1 MFGRSF
7 NEIGNAILGKIYS
20 FNEEFEQTGKVF
32 SSWNNSD
39 SIWKRLY
46 PSKEDIQSQL
56 IDIESVLPKID
67 ENEANKILSIIKSIE
82 DETNLEIKSFQE
94 LYDTGTEQNKWIAKY
109 AQETKGQIRSTE
121 GVIQANQ
128 QARTSAIA
136 HNEALKQQTLGAKAA
151 AAGMKLLA
159 MAGNMIAM
167 WAVTKIITKT
177 AEAINNY
184 IHRVEKAREK
194 LEETT
199 SELES
204 IESEIKN
211 INSQIDELLAKEDIS
226 IIDENEIKRLQLEN
240 AELENRRKILE
251 AIAEEESAQLNEKI
265 EDKWKKDYQQSYHV
279 VSDDTGDHTYSMENW
294 LNNRIDR
301 ANELLNL
308 QRALTEEE
316 QQEFSDIKT
325 FLLDEGKY
333 ISENTEGYKAVTAE
347 QRAQKAIWEDIIA
360 DIAYIGS
367 TYPGTVQDVTD
378 RLVEKFGYDTGIGG
392 HKRLNKGISDWI
404 NSLTPEEKRIMVEC
418 ELERATLIE
427 LKQYLSKNIG
437 EIEKD
442 VPEISISFN
451 YNELENLESQVS
463 SIQSAYDDIVS
474 AIQEYNK
481 QGFLS
486 MSTIDSLIALDD
498 EYINS
503 LIDENGQLQYNAET
517 FKQIAL
523 IKLEEAKSSIY
534 QEACLEL
541 VRIKE
546 LDTALAAQELALANG
561 TLTESAYETAKA
573 LYNEVVAMGGA
584 NAALAENVWSAT
596 TKKVA
601 LLDNQIQAVT
611 SSTYDFAKLSSSVT
625 PSSEILDKEIT
636 ALEKAAE
643 AGTITYKEYL
653 KERERLVNDY
663 YNRGLISAEEYYAEL
678 EGLAQ
683 AQVDY
688 YDKVLAAV
696 ERRFDREIDK
706 IQDTI
711 DAIEKQNELLE
722 KQKDK
727 YDSALD
733 AIQDLI
739 DAEKEKH
746 QDQIDDIEKEND
758 AIQNQIDE
766 YDLLLN
772 AVTLVFDEKREA
784 IQSEIDAIDDRI
796 EALQKENDEH
806 QKQIELEKA
815 KDALLKARNQRTK
828 YLYAGEGKGFIYQAD
843 TDAIAEA
850 EQTLSDLTFQSTIDA
865 LEKEK
870 ELLAD
875 VIEQLDETEKK
886 WQEISNAFDDQ
897 KAKSTAQELFG
908 DDYENIILNGDPEMI
923 ASVMNQY
930 TSAQQ
935 KLEDN
940 ESLIASIEEEIT
952 KLDELGNKWTEIATE
967 HEKAINREHAA
978 ALLGAEWEKI
988 ILEDRQ
994 VAYDTFKTNYLSI
1007 QAQIDDNTSLIESYN
1022 EKIEYY
1028 NGLKE
1033 QWKDIAD
1040 EYQKSVDDQILKQQ
1054 WGEDAEAIILE
1065 NRGNTINDFK
1075 DVYVTAQQELAKAAE
1090 ESAERQYQAALKAK
1104 EAQDMLDSS
1113 TNTTSVK
1120 NQGLYKIVD
1129 KKGELVQGNFSTRY
1143 AAEHVLETVFNGDKE
1158 YKIQEYHTGLE
1169 QGYVGG
1175 SKFRPLSDD
1184 ERLNILRRASIDG
1197 LKSNE
1202 VPAILQKGELVLTKD
1217 QIKGITNSLVAPDYY
1232 GNLANSLSSIP
1243 QGILGRES
1251 NVTQHITV
1259 TLPNITN
1266 TGGYE
1271 NFVRAINQLGN
1282 DALQFSK
1289 RN

>member
-1 MFGRSF
+1 M
-7 NEIGNAILGKIYS
+7 EDDEGNLNNLGKL
-20 FNEEFEQTGKVF
+20 NEQLDNMQSAWSGLKEAVKNYNTTG
-32 SSWNNSD
+32 
-39 SIWKRLY
+39 SITV
-46 PSKEDIQSQL
+46 DQL
-56 IDIESVLPKID
+56 QD
-67 ENEANKILSIIKSIE
+67 ILS
-82 DETNLEIKSFQE
+82 
-94 LYDTGTEQNKWIAKY
+94 YG
-109 AQETKGQIRSTE
+109 
-121 GVIQANQ
+121 
-128 QARTSAIA
+128 
-136 HNEALKQQTLGAKAA
+136 
-151 AAGMKLLA
+151 
-159 MAGNMIAM
+159 
-167 WAVTKIITKT
+167 
-177 AEAINNY
+177 
-184 IHRVEKAREK
+184 
-194 LEETT
+194 
-199 SELES
+199 
-204 IESEIKN
+204 
-211 INSQIDELLAKEDIS
+211 
-226 IIDENEIKRLQLEN
+226 
-240 AELENRRKILE
+240 
-251 AIAEEESAQLNEKI
+251 
-265 EDKWKKDYQQSYHV
+265 
-279 VSDDTGDHTYSMENW
+279 
-294 LNNRIDR
+294 
-301 ANELLNL
+301 
-308 QRALTEEE
+308 
-316 QQEFSDIKT
+316 
-325 FLLDEGKY
+325 
-333 ISENTEGYKAVTAE
+333 
-347 QRAQKAIWEDIIA
+347 
-360 DIAYIGS
+360 
-367 TYPGTVQDVTD
+367 
-378 RLVEKFGYDTGIGG
+378 
-392 HKRLNKGISDWI
+392 
-404 NSLTPEEKRIMVEC
+404 
-418 ELERATLIE
+418 
-427 LKQYLSKNIG
+427 
-437 EIEKD
+437 
-442 VPEISISFN
+442 
-451 YNELENLESQVS
+451 
-463 SIQSAYDDIVS
+463 
-474 AIQEYNK
+474 
-481 QGFLS
+481 
-486 MSTIDSLIALDD
+486 D
-498 EYINS
+498 EYLGY
-503 LIDENGQLQYNAET
+503 LIDENGNLQLN
-517 FKQIAL
+517 
-523 IKLEEAKSSIY
+523 EEALRKVAYARIQEMKAKVLSNLYTQIEEIKSEE
-534 QEACLEL
+534 Q
-541 VRIKE
+541 
-546 LDTALAAQELALANG
+546 ALAFLESKLLDVTDATNTYTEAQFKSLL
-561 TLTESAYETAKA
+561 L
-573 LYNEVVAMGGA
+573 
-584 NAALAENVWSAT
+584 
-596 TKKVA
+596 TKKSILSDEEYVKFESSV
-601 LLDNQIQAVT
+601 LNMFNSINTFFDNVDINSFFD
-611 SSTYDFAKLSSSVT
+611 SSTTSPYDLLK
-625 PSSEILDKEIT
+625 KEIK

-643 AGTITYKEYL
+643 AGKITYKEYL

-663 YNRGLISAEEYYAEL
+663 YNRGLIKAEEYYAEL
-678 EGLAQ
+678 EGLAK

-706 IQDTI
+706 IQDAI
-711 DAIEKQNELLE
+711 DGIERQNKLLE

-758 AIQNQIDE
+758 AIQDQIDE

-772 AVTLVFDEKREA
+772 AVTLVFDEKKEA
-784 IQSEIDAIDDRI
+784 IQSEIDILDERI
-796 EALQKENDEH
+796 EKLQEENDEY
-806 QKQIELEKA
+806 QKTLELEKA
-815 KDALLKARNQRTK
+815 KEALLRAQQNRSK

-940 ESLIASIEEEIT
+940 ESLITSIEEEIT

-967 HEKAINREHAA
+967 HEKSINREHAA

-1007 QAQIDDNTSLIESYN
+1007 QSQIDDNTSLIESYN

-1033 QWKDIAD
+1033 QWQDIAD
-1040 EYQKSVDDQILKQQ
+1040 VYQQSVDDQILAQEF
-1054 WGEDAEAIILE
+1054 GRDEELPILLARQE
-1065 NRGNTINDFK
+1065 KIEEFK
-1075 DVYVTAQQELAKAAE
+1075 NAYVTAQQELAKAAW
-1090 ESAERQYQAALKAK
+1090 ESARAQVEAAKYIKDNGGNGGSAPDTTPTPAPEEETTLSQYR
-1104 EAQDMLDSS
+1104 
-1113 TNTTSVK
+1113 
-1120 NQGLYKIVD
+1120 IVD
-1129 KKGELVQGNFSTRY
+1129 SAGRVVNSGYSSEEEALEFMRKNPRYGISKGYRVE
-1143 AAEHVLETVFNGDKE
+1143 K
-1158 YKIQEYHTGLE
+1158 YHTGLE

-1175 SKFRPLSDD
+1175 NKFRPLSDD

-1243 QGILGRES
+1243 QGIIGRES
-1251 NVTQHITV
+1251 NVTQNITV